1 MTGNGLLAG
10 ELDALEVGESFTS
23 PGRTITE
30 ADVVSFASLTADW
43 HPQHADASW
52 AAGSRFRQRV
62 AHGMLVLS
70 YSVGLVRFDP
80 SRVVALRGVSDVV
93 FKRPVY
99 IGDTI
104 RVEGRVEDI
113 RPLDAETGLVDMS
126 WKVRNQ
132 SGDVVVRARLVVV
145 WRRAESGDGAEQAV
159 EKPEEPAATAE
170 EPELAEV
177 FL

>member
-1 MTGNGLLAG
+1 MTTNGLLVRD
-10 ELDALEVGESFTS
+10 LDGLEVGESFTS

-52 AAGSRFRQRV
+52 AAGSRFGQRV

-70 YSVGLVRFDP
+70 YSVGLVPLDP

-104 RVEGRVEDI
+104 RVEGRVE
-113 RPLDAETGLVDMS
+113 RVKPLDRETGLVDLN
-126 WKVRNQ
+126 WKILNQ
-132 SGDVVVRARLVVV
+132 SGDVVIRASLTVI
-145 WRRAESGDGAEQAV
+145 WRRTEPPEEPEPAAEPE
-159 EKPEEPAATAE
+159 EEPAAKAQG
-170 EPELAEV
+170 PELAEV

>member
-1 MTGNGLLAG
+1 MTTKRLLSRQLDGLEEG
-10 ELDALEVGESFTS
+10 ERFTS

-52 AAGSRFRQRV
+52 AAGSRFGQRV

-70 YSVGLVRFDP
+70 YSVGLMPLDP

-104 RVEGRVEDI
+104 RVEGRVDGI
-113 RPLDAETGLVDMS
+113 KSLDHETALVDMN
-126 WKVRNQ
+126 WKILNQ
-132 SGDVVVRARLVVV
+132 SGEVVVRARLTVI
-145 WRRAESGDGAEQAV
+145 WRRAEPSHGAEPEV
-159 EKPEEPAATAE
+159 ERPEAAKATEPK
-170 EPELAEV
+170 LAEV